1 MRVGDVMT
9 RKVETIS
16 VEEPA
21 QAALERMRSR
31 RIRHLVVTRG
41 SQLLGVL
48 SDRDLATL
56 ADRGSVETVGDR
68 MTASVVTAKPDTTIR
83 QAANLLRGRTIGC
96 LPVEEK
102 GRLVG
107 ILTTTDLLEQ
117 LGKGSER
124 AIERS
129 RRWTLKARGRRPRGA
144 GGRKGLTAR

>member
-1 MRVGDVMT
+1 MRVQDVMT

-16 VEEPA
+16 ADEPA
-21 QAALERMRSR
+21 RAALERMRSR

-48 SDRDLATL
+48 SDRDLTSL

-96 LPVEEK
+96 LPVEEN

-107 ILTTTDLLEQ
+107 ILTTTDLLEL

-124 AIERS
+124 AIERG
-129 RRWTLKARGRRPRGA
+129 RRWTLKARARRPRGA
-144 GGRKGLTAR
+144 GGRKGLAAR